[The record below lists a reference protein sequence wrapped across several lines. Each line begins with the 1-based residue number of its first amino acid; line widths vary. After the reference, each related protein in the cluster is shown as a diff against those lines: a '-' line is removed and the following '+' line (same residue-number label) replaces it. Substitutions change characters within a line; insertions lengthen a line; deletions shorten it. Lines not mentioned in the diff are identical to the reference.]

1 MKRSCQLHVP
11 AKNTAGS
18 RCAWHDRARSIIQ
31 VLHIPYIHGQIT
43 KCRHFTEVRSH
54 HHHLNH
60 TITLSTVRKWNERE
74 PSCTACQWLR
84 HSAQLDVRW
93 HPHHI
98 TAFFPTLKPQKSKA
112 KANMWLRHVCTPG
125 PAALRPTSSARR
137 AVTLQ

>member
-18 RCAWHDRARSIIQ
+18 RCAWHDRARSITQ

-43 KCRHFTEVRSH
+43 KRRHFTEVRSH

-60 TITLSTVRKWNERE
+60 TITLLTVRKWNERE
-74 PSCTACQWLR
+74 PSSTACQWLR

-98 TAFFPTLKPQKSKA
+98 TAFFPHFKASEVQSKG
-112 KANMWLRHVCTPG
+112 KHVAQTRLYPG

-137 AVTLQ
+137 EVTLQ